1 MTNAL
6 KANVAQGNTPC
17 RPRRDRTVE
26 TVCIALVLASA
37 VLLIRAISFW

>member
-1 MTNAL
+1 MTNTL
-6 KANVAQGNTPC
+6 KANVGQANTPY

-26 TVCIALVLASA
+26 TVCMALVLASA